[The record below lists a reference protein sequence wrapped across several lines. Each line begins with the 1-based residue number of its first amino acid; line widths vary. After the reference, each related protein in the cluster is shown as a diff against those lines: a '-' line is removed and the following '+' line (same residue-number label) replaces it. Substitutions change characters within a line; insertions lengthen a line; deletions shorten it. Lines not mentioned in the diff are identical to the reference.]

1 MILKLIILVID
12 CCLEVSLVGLILSI
26 FVVVVVWMF
35 FLCLNVL
42 CSWSCVD
49 YGWSGVG
56 RCVGLRL

>member
-42 CSWSCVD
+42 CSFGLFEMCVRIC
-49 YGWSGVG
+49 SSI
-56 RCVGLRL
+56 CE